1 MGDGRQMLTSDRVS
15 LADLTLQSA
24 LQFARFGKVDILESY
39 GEIAAWDLRYRERE
53 AAKEVLKF

>member
-1 MGDGRQMLTSDRVS
+1 MLTGNKVS